1 MENFFSILL
10 KPTTGIA
17 KHRPQMEVLPVSH
30 LDTASSEDIE
40 KTKSLLPPSTRTLLD
55 MCTERGKELDKLYAL
70 LPLLSKEFEMVKEYS
85 LKLVIENRELKAKLA
100 AYEK

>member
-1 MENFFSILL
+1 MIQII
-10 KPTTGIA
+10 T
-17 KHRPQMEVLPVSH
+17 HRTQMEVLRISR
-30 LDTASSEDIE
+30 LDTASSENIE

-55 MCTERGKELDKLYAL
+55 MWIERSKELDKLYAL